1 MTTSKLYVYTVIKIE
16 IQELKMDPDR
26 KMFTTRLDREII
38 KQLKILAAHQ
48 ETSIN
53 HLLEEGVQDL
63 LKKYE
68 KKQHK

>member
-1 MTTSKLYVYTVIKIE
+1 
-16 IQELKMDPDR
+16 MDSGM
-26 KMFTTRLDREII
+26 KMFTTRLNRETI

-53 HLLEEGVQDL
+53 HLLEVAIQDL

-68 KKQHK
+68 RKHK